1 MCGEFPKVDRVR
13 VKIDK
18 IDKVGKGGGATTL
31 LGMSTFIITLVAAI
45 IRYDNG
51 KVGKKSGFNLDFNIV
66 HTVQCASIFSRE
78 KPEEKHCQ
86 RHNGPE
92 GLVHI
97 TSLNTN
103 FD

>member
-31 LGMSTFIITLVAAI
+31 LGMSTFIITLVTAI

-51 KVGKKSGFNLDFNIV
+51 KVGKKKWFQLGF
-66 HTVQCASIFSRE
+66 
-78 KPEEKHCQ
+78 
-86 RHNGPE
+86 
-92 GLVHI
+92 
-97 TSLNTN
+97 
-103 FD
+103 

>member
-31 LGMSTFIITLVAAI
+31 LGMSTFIITLVTAI

-51 KVGKKSGFNLDFNIV
+51 KVGKRVVSTCIL
-66 HTVQCASIFSRE
+66 TLCTQCSVLQYFHGKTLKKKI
-78 KPEEKHCQ
+78 K
-86 RHNGPE
+86 
-92 GLVHI
+92 
-97 TSLNTN
+97 
-103 FD
+103 